1 MEVITM
7 FHNRVVVGFD
17 GSEPSLGAA
26 RWAAR
31 EAQTRGLGLTVI
43 HATVPPMS
51 SSGAWGPSAPISLDA
66 LDEIRTS
73 AQTSLDAFAA
83 TLPSADI
90 QTLVQVGSPTGIL
103 LAASESAALIVVGSR
118 GHGGFKE
125 LLLGSVSQQ
134 LVTHADCPVAVI
146 RDDRVID
153 ATAVVVGVDGSAA
166 SHAAVDFAF
175 DYASRHHLRVLA
187 VHAWD
192 VPSFD
197 LIVMPNTPVPIQIGD
212 IANTEVRL
220 AAELLAGYEARYP
233 DVTLETRVIRTT
245 PANAILSAEPEAA
258 AIVMGTR
265 GHGAV
270 VGSIIGS
277 VSHSVLH
284 RATVPVVVVT
294 EEAHE
299 DDAA

>member
-1 MEVITM
+1 M
-7 FHNRVVVGFD
+7 FHNRVVIGFD
-17 GSEPSLGAA
+17 GSTSAESAA

-31 EAQTRGLGLTVI
+31 EAQSRGLGLTVI
-43 HATVPPMS
+43 HATIPPLS
-51 SSGAWGPSAPISLDA
+51 SSGAWGPGAPISMDA
-66 LDEIRTS
+66 IDEIRDS
-73 AQTSLDAFAA
+73 AQTFLDTFAS
-83 TLPSADI
+83 TLPASDI

-134 LVTHADCPVAVI
+134 LVTHADCPVVVI
-146 RDDRVID
+146 REERTVD

-175 DYASRHHLRVLA
+175 DYASRHHLSVLA
-187 VHAWD
+187 IHAWD

-197 LIVMPNTPVPIQIGD
+197 LIVMPNTPVPIEIGD
-212 IANTEVRL
+212 IADTEVRL

-245 PANAILSAEPEAA
+245 PANAILSVESEASV
-258 AIVMGTR
+258 IVMGTR

-270 VGSIIGS
+270 IGSIIGS
-277 VSHSVLH
+277 VSHTILH
-284 RATVPVVVVT
+284 RASVPVIVVT
-294 EEAHE
+294 EEAHD

>member
-7 FHNRVVVGFD
+7 FHNRVVIGFD
-17 GSEPSLGAA
+17 GSTSAESAA

-31 EAQTRGLGLTVI
+31 EAQSRGLGLTVI
-43 HATVPPMS
+43 HATIPPLS
-51 SSGAWGPSAPISLDA
+51 SSGAWGPGAPISMDA
-66 LDEIRTS
+66 IDEIRDS
-73 AQTSLDAFAA
+73 AQTFLDTFAS
-83 TLPSADI
+83 TLPASDI

-134 LVTHADCPVAVI
+134 LVTHADCPVVVI
-146 RDDRVID
+146 REERTVD

-175 DYASRHHLRVLA
+175 DYASRHHLSVLA
-187 VHAWD
+187 IHAWD

-197 LIVMPNTPVPIQIGD
+197 LIVMPNTPVPIEIGD
-212 IANTEVRL
+212 IADTEVRL

-245 PANAILSAEPEAA
+245 PANAILSVESEASV
-258 AIVMGTR
+258 IVMGTR

-270 VGSIIGS
+270 IGSIIGS
-277 VSHSVLH
+277 VSHTILH
-284 RATVPVVVVT
+284 RASVPVIVVT
-294 EEAHE
+294 EEAHD

>member
-17 GSEPSLGAA
+17 GSAPSQGAA

-31 EAQTRGLGLTVI
+31 EAQSRGLGLTVI
-43 HATVPPMS
+43 HATVPPLS
-51 SSGAWGPSAPISLDA
+51 SSGAWGPGAPISLDV
-66 LDEIRTS
+66 LDEIRDS
-73 AQTSLDAFAA
+73 AQTSLDDFAS
-83 TLPSADI
+83 TLPASDI

-103 LAASESAALIVVGSR
+103 LSASETAALVVVGSR

-134 LVTHADCPVAVI
+134 LVTHADCPVVVI
-146 RDDRVID
+146 REERVVD

-175 DYASRHHLRVLA
+175 DYASRHRLSVLA

-197 LIVMPNTPVPIQIGD
+197 LIVMPNTPVPIEIGD
-212 IANTEVRL
+212 MANTEVRL
-220 AAELLAGYEARYP
+220 AAELLAGYEATYP
-233 DVTLETRVIRTT
+233 DVSLETRVIRTT
-245 PANAILSAEPEAA
+245 PAHAILSVEPEAA
-258 AIVMGTR
+258 IIVMGTR
-265 GHGAV
+265 GHGSV
-270 VGSIIGS
+270 IGTIIGS
-277 VSHSVLH
+277 VSHAVLH

-294 EEAHE
+294 EEAHD

>member
-1 MEVITM
+1 M
-7 FHNRVVVGFD
+7 FQNRVVVGFD
-17 GSEPSLGAA
+17 GSNQSEAAA

-31 EAQTRGLGLTVI
+31 EAHVRGLGLTVI

-51 SSGAWGPSAPISLDA
+51 SSGAWGPAAPISMDA
-66 LDEIRTS
+66 IDEIRNG
-73 AQTSLDAFAA
+73 AQVFLDTFAA
-83 TLPSADI
+83 TLPAGDV

-103 LAASESAALIVVGSR
+103 LSASESAALIVVGSR

-134 LVTHADCPVAVI
+134 LVAHADCPVAVI
-146 RDDRVID
+146 RDERALD

-175 DYASRHHLRVLA
+175 DHASRHHLSVLA
-187 VHAWD
+187 IHAWD

-197 LIVMPNTPVPIQIGD
+197 LIVMPNTPVPIEIGD

-233 DVTLETRVIRTT
+233 DVTLETRIIRTT
-245 PANAILSAEPEAA
+245 PANAILSVEDEAA
-258 AIVMGTR
+258 VIVMGTR
-265 GHGAV
+265 GHGSV

-277 VSHSVLH
+277 VSHTVLH
-284 RATVPVVVVT
+284 RATVPVVVIT
-294 EEAHE
+294 EEAHD

>member
-1 MEVITM
+1 MEVTTM

-17 GSEPSLGAA
+17 GSAPAEGAT

-31 EAQTRGLGLTVI
+31 EAQSRGLGLTVI

-51 SSGAWGPSAPISLDA
+51 SSGAWGPGAPISLDA
-66 LDEIRTS
+66 LDEIRES
-73 AQTSLDAFAA
+73 AQTSLDAFAS
-83 TLPSADI
+83 TLPASDI

-103 LAASESAALIVVGSR
+103 LSASETAALIVVGSR
-118 GHGGFKE
+118 GH
-125 LLLGSVSQQ
+125 
-134 LVTHADCPVAVI
+134 CPVVVI
-146 RDDRVID
+146 REERAVD

-175 DYASRHHLRVLA
+175 DYASRHRLTVLA

-197 LIVMPNTPVPIQIGD
+197 LIVMPNTPVPIEIGD

-220 AAELLAGYEARYP
+220 AAELLAGYEASYP
-233 DVTLETRVIRTT
+233 DVALETRVIRTT
-245 PANAILSAEPEAA
+245 PANAILSVEPEAA
-258 AIVMGTR
+258 IIVMGTR
-265 GHGAV
+265 GHGSV
-270 VGSIIGS
+270 IGSIIGS
-277 VSHSVLH
+277 VSHTVLH

-294 EEAHE
+294 EQAHD